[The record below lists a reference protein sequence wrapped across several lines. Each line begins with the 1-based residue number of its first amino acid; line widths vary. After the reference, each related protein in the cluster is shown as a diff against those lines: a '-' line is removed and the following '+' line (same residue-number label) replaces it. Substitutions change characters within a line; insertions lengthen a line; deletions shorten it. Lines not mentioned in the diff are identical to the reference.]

1 MIAVRAADTA
11 EFERALGPLLASDEL
26 RHTVP
31 MGILSTTRSDPGR
44 YPEMILW
51 LAEDDGDGRAGL
63 MRTPPFPAVV
73 FGDPAAMDALAAA
86 VHAAAV
92 QIPGV
97 TGVDDVPAAFADAWV
112 AYAGGRHTV
121 HMRTRL
127 HALRALEPVPDA
139 PGRMRPAESA
149 DRDLLLLWQDAFRI
163 EAGIHA
169 SPRDM
174 ERSLDDSISR
184 ELGAFVWEHRE
195 GPVSFSL
202 SRPTSERCARV
213 GPVYTPPEHRRRG
226 YATALVGR
234 QTEALLTGTTT
245 TCVLFTDLANPTSN
259 AIYRRIGYQPVCDAV
274 EIAFEPA

>member
-1 MIAVRAADTA
+1 MIAARAVDAD
-11 EFERALGPLLASDEL
+11 EFQRALGPLLAADEL

-31 MGILSTTRSDPGR
+31 MGILSSVRKDPGR

-51 LAEDDGDGRAGL
+51 LAEEDGAGRAGL
-63 MRTPPFPAVV
+63 LRTPPFPAVV

-86 VHAAAV
+86 SHGAGVA
-92 QIPGV
+92 IPGV

-112 AYAGGRHTV
+112 AHAGGRHSV

-127 HALRALEPVPDA
+127 HALRAVQRVPDP
-139 PGRMRPAESA
+139 PGRMRPAAAA
-149 DRDLLLLWQDAFRI
+149 DRRLLLAWQEAFQL

-169 SPRDM
+169 SPREM
-174 ERSLDDSISR
+174 ERSLDESMSR
-184 ELGAFVWEHRE
+184 DLGAFVWEDA
-195 GPVSFSL
+195 GAPVSYTL

-226 YATALVGR
+226 YATALVAR

-245 TCVLFTDLANPTSN
+245 ICVLFTDLANPTSN
-259 AIYRRIGYQPVCDAV
+259 AIYGRIGYRPVCDAV